1 MHERETR
8 GRILVAIAKAAIGD
22 PVSDLSGRAWDDP
35 WLGRLAATFVTLKK
49 DGELRGCIGSLEAR
63 RPLVEDVVDNA
74 RAAAF
79 RDPRFPPLEP
89 LELFEIDIEISVLSP
104 REVLPVRTEA
114 EALSQLRPGIDGVVL
129 EYGGNKA
136 TFLPQV
142 WEGLPEPVI
151 FLSELRRKAQL
162 PPRFWHPEMRISRYT
177 VEKYP

>member
-1 MHERETR
+1 MRDRETR

-22 PVSDLSGRAWDDP
+22 PLRDVSARQWEDP
-35 WLGRLAATFVTLKK
+35 WLEEPAATFVTLRMA
-49 DGELRGCIGSLEAR
+49 GELRGCIGTLEAR
-63 RPLVEDVVDNA
+63 RGLAEDVADNA

-79 RDPRFPPLEP
+79 RDPRFPPVDP
-89 LELFEIDIEISVLSP
+89 MELMELQIEISVLSA
-104 REVLPVRTEA
+104 REVLPARTEE
-114 EALSQLRPGIDGVVL
+114 EALTQLRPGIDGVVI
-129 EYGGNKA
+129 EFGGNKA

-142 WEGLPEPVI
+142 WEGLPEPVL